1 MSDKWM
7 TRGRMARVAL
17 ALALAAGA
25 VGAVGVTIV
34 EGAST
39 ASATASPL
47 ICHKI
52 YGHITTTVVITKCGV
67 AQGGAHFTGS
77 DILTGGTLTWGK
89 SRTTTSYSGTATS
102 PGEGICPAGRV
113 EYDFTGTITG
123 DTSTYVNVGDT
134 VTYDICVNSTTD
146 VVNLIRRTT
155 ATF

>member
-1 MSDKWM
+1 MFDNW
-7 TRGRMARVAL
+7 TARGRMARVAL

-25 VGAVGVTIV
+25 VGVTVV
-34 EGAST
+34 EGSPA
-39 ASATASPL
+39 ASATAPPL

-67 AQGGAHFTGS
+67 AQGGAHFAGP

-89 SRTTTSYSGTATS
+89 SRTTTAYTGTATS

-123 DTSTYVNVGDT
+123 DTSTYVNLGDT